1 MHRTDIYPQH
11 GSIIWTV
18 WLNGWV
24 LVYELSGCGFESSCS
39 HLSNSQFNKLK
50 SEIKNDTEVTLNPS
64 STVIGDSNNENNFLH
79 NLLTDGHVLRLCIAV
94 ANNSSAKIK
103 LSECPPSKI
112 VHLGG
117 FFEPS
122 KAVMG
127 RTSGMAGIVSLIG
140 KVSKNLNHAKSN
152 KEVWRL
158 ISDALCNFLNKKF
171 FSAIGSGL
179 ALAKKDKRY

>member
-1 MHRTDIYPQH
+1 
-11 GSIIWTV
+11 
-18 WLNGWV
+18 
-24 LVYELSGCGFESSCS
+24 
-39 HLSNSQFNKLK
+39 
-50 SEIKNDTEVTLNPS
+50 
-64 STVIGDSNNENNFLH
+64 
-79 NLLTDGHVLRLCIAV
+79 
-94 ANNSSAKIK
+94 
-103 LSECPPSKI
+103 
-112 VHLGG
+112 
-117 FFEPS
+117 
-122 KAVMG
+122 MG